1 MINVFDTHRLPYRN
15 AMLKAYDLNDGT
27 TPLDFYNITD
37 NTEPTE
43 SIGTTVYTNEA
54 GYICYGTNRQM
65 VLSLGLKQSAI
76 IRASLNG
83 GTSWPIEWT
92 LRVAE
97 DGVSRAD
104 LTFKIFD
111 SVGNVL
117 YDPLSKSFVMP
128 DYLPRS
134 EYSNGIWKEESI
146 VLEAS
151 EVGTAISEWTT
162 NIRIP
167 ANVASLVISI
177 TGQPRAGQKIL
188 IVNEGSV
195 REINGIR
202 FEGDTFA
209 VYYADGAGQPTMT
222 APSDKFYPL
231 PVNGTYNN
239 SWHEFARKLIALAD
253 TAVMADSRTIVLQR
267 LQMLDVIKEAGM
279 AIPLFPYTPALIYSG
294 ICTTDAANALLYN
307 IAEYSGGV
315 LPSHIN
321 RMKLRLIAPPLW
333 SPTSQTYHI
342 VLKVPYAWFKYN
354 RTVDLDIT
362 ISLGQNH
369 LEGNFSIYVAFDDE
383 GGQYHAILL
392 KQRAATYDESSQ
404 TYVVSNFNCQLRCR
418 ADMAISY
425 VEMNPALIAT

>member
-97 DGVSRAD
+97 NGVSRAD

-134 EYSNGIWKEESI
+134 EYSNGIWKEES
-146 VLEAS
+146 VSAEANES
-151 EVGTAISEWTT
+151 SIALTEWTT
-162 NIRIP
+162 SVRISQ
-167 ANVASLVISI
+167 AVIAAQISL
-177 TGQPRAGQKIL
+177 TGQLRAGQKVLVI
-188 IVNEGSV
+188 NEGKARV
-195 REINGIR
+195 INNMR
-202 FEGDTFA
+202 FEAGSFSI
-209 VYYADGAGQPTMT
+209 YYADGNGNMMWT
-222 APSDKFYPL
+222 AQSDAFYAL
-231 PVNGTYNN
+231 ILNGVYDN
-239 SWHEFARKLIALAD
+239 SWTEPARKLIALAD
-253 TAVMADSRTIVLQR
+253 TIATIDNKVIALQR
-267 LQMLDVIKEAGM
+267 GQMLDVVKDASIAKA
-279 AIPLFPYTPALIYSG
+279 AFDYTPALIYSG
-294 ICTTDAANALLYN
+294 ICATDSANALLYD
-307 IAEYSGGV
+307 IANYQGGV

-321 RMKLRLIAPPLW
+321 RMKLRLIAPALW

-369 LEGNFSIYVAFDDE
+369 LDGNFSIYVAFDDE